1 MQNLA
6 VLKKQVIGPRP
17 GQDYEA
23 YVQQMLKGLRMMRRT
38 RLR

>member
-6 VLKKQVIGPRP
+6 VLKKQVLGPKP
-17 GQDYEA
+17 GQDYAE
-23 YVQQMLKGLRMMRRT
+23 YVKQTLNGLKVMRRT